1 LQAASGG
8 ATPYRSNTSH
18 RGNRLARRDPVSY
31 FPAIVTHAGWIMK
44 RLSLSAGS
52 LLCVLALTGCATSP
66 TPDGNRLSAD
76 DAFSQQVI
84 LVTVAPGLNAD
95 FVVDTRKLAQIP
107 GVVSLRIAT
116 PVEFGPGHQNPD
128 WWIGDY
134 DYAIFIEFE
143 NENVTDSY
151 GANPIHEAWGKKWG
165 VKELPTFRALRAT
178 GPVAK

>member
-1 LQAASGG
+1 
-8 ATPYRSNTSH
+8 
-18 RGNRLARRDPVSY
+18 
-31 FPAIVTHAGWIMK
+31 MK
-44 RLSLSAGS
+44 RLLLSAGS
-52 LLCVLALTGCATSP
+52 LLCVLALTGCASP
-66 TPDGNRLSAD
+66 PKADDKRSSTD

-95 FVVDTRKLAQIP
+95 FVTDTRKLAQIP
-107 GVVSLRIAT
+107 GVVSLRIAR
-116 PVEFGPGHQNPD
+116 PVDFGPGHENPD

-143 NENVTDSY
+143 SETVTDSY

-178 GPVAK
+178 GPVTQ